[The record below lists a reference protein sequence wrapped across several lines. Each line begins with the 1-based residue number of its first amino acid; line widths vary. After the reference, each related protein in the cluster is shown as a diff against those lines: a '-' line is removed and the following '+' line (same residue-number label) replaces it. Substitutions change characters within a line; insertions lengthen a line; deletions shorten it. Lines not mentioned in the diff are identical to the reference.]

1 MSVAVARRHALLRW
15 SGVPLLVVGAGLLV
29 FSLIQAARG
38 DALWTT
44 IPHAL
49 LGMGLG
55 LAAFGANHD
64 TALALAWQ
72 LRSKNSSAAETP
84 QGPLQDELDRELEA
98 DRAAVMGLRASP
110 RVAVLMPVLAVLVQA
125 WLLWRLL
132 G

>member
-1 MSVAVARRHALLRW
+1 MSLAMARRHAMLRW
-15 SGVPLLVVGAGLLV
+15 TGVPLVVIGAGLLV

-49 LGMGLG
+49 LGLGLG

-64 TALALAWQ
+64 TALALAWEI
-72 LRSKNSSAAETP
+72 RSNSSAGAETP
-84 QGPLQDELDRELEA
+84 GGPLQDELDRELEA
-98 DRAAVMGLRASP
+98 DRTAVMALRASP
-110 RVAVLMPVLAVLVQA
+110 RVALLMPFIALLVQV